1 MKFWFGKGTASDMPA
16 RVDGPATA
24 DVSVPAPMR
33 AGGAPV
39 VQPSAPAE
47 SAAPAAPV
55 APVST
60 GVVPPA
66 PSPASAPAASTRPQI
81 SQRDLYSNLMN
92 ALYDAVLVLDDEGH
106 VVDCNSR
113 VEAIFGYSK
122 DDMWDRPVR
131 DIIKGFGQQLLAKLA
146 EPLRERRPVIIDGSC
161 VRKDGTVFAAEIAIG
176 SVRLAR
182 GENIVVSIRD
192 VDKRM
197 AAVMERLRSQGLAPA
212 KPAAV
217 VRLVSRKPAAPAAS
231 SSQFQPLQ

>member
-1 MKFWFGKGTASDMPA
+1 MD
-16 RVDGPATA
+16 
-24 DVSVPAPMR
+24 
-33 AGGAPV
+33 
-39 VQPSAPAE
+39 
-47 SAAPAAPV
+47 
-55 APVST
+55 
-60 GVVPPA
+60 
-66 PSPASAPAASTRPQI
+66 
-81 SQRDLYSNLMN
+81 

-106 VVDCNSR
+106 VVDCNGR

-146 EPLRERRPVIIDGSC
+146 EPLREHRPVIIDGSC

-192 VDKRM
+192 VEKRM
-197 AAVMERLRSQGLAPA
+197 AAVMERLRSQGLASA

-217 VRLVSRKPAAPAAS
+217 VRLVARKPAAPATPS
-231 SSQFQPLQ
+231 PFKPLQ

>member
-1 MKFWFGKGTASDMPA
+1 MKFWFGKGTAPDVPA
-16 RVDGPATA
+16 QA
-24 DVSVPAPMR
+24 DASAQAGVPVPEQTGVASAARPSVPAE
-33 AGGAPV
+33 PV
-39 VQPSAPAE
+39 
-47 SAAPAAPV
+47 APV
-55 APVST
+55 APVASAPS
-60 GVVPPA
+60 GVVTPA
-66 PSPASAPAASTRPQI
+66 PSPASASAAPSRPQV
-81 SQRDLYSNLMN
+81 SQRDLYRNLMD

-106 VVDCNSR
+106 VVDCNGR
-113 VEAIFGYSK
+113 VEAIFGYAK

-192 VDKRM
+192 VEKRM

-217 VRLVSRKPAAPAAS
+217 VRLVSRKPATSATPS
-231 SSQFQPLQ
+231 PFKPLQ

>member
-1 MKFWFGKGTASDMPA
+1 MKFWFGKGVASDMPA
-16 RVDGPATA
+16 RADESATS
-24 DVSVPAPMR
+24 DVSVQAQER
-33 AGGAPV
+33 AGNPPV
-39 VQPSAPAE
+39 VQPPAQTE
-47 SAAPAAPV
+47 PVAPAAPV
-55 APVST
+55 TPVSSAA
-60 GVVPPA
+60 VPPTPA
-66 PSPASAPAASTRPQI
+66 PASVPTASARPQV
-81 SQRDLYSNLMN
+81 SQRDLYCNLMN

-113 VEAIFGYSK
+113 VESIFGYSK

-131 DIIKGFGQQLLAKLA
+131 DVIKGFGQQLLTKLA

-192 VDKRM
+192 VEKRI

-212 KPAAV
+212 KPASV
-217 VRLVSRKPAAPAAS
+217 VRLVSRKPAAPATP
-231 SSQFQPLQ
+231 SQFQPLQ

>member
-1 MKFWFGKGTASDMPA
+1 MKFWFGKGTASE
-16 RVDGPATA
+16 GPAQVDVPTA
-24 DVSVPAPMR
+24 AGVSAPVPNRAGVAPAAQPPAPVEPVAPAAPAAEVP
-33 AGGAPV
+33 AGGAPQAPV
-39 VQPSAPAE
+39 SA
-47 SAAPAAPV
+47 AAPA
-55 APVST
+55 
-60 GVVPPA
+60 
-66 PSPASAPAASTRPQI
+66 RPQV
-81 SQRDLYSNLMN
+81 SQRDLYRNLMD

-106 VVDCNSR
+106 VVDCNGR
-113 VEAIFGYSK
+113 VEAIFGYAK

-146 EPLRERRPVIIDGSC
+146 EPLREHRPVIIDGSC

-192 VDKRM
+192 VEKRM

-217 VRLVSRKPAAPAAS
+217 VRLVSRKPAAPATPS
-231 SSQFQPLQ
+231 PFKPLQ

>member
-16 RVDGPATA
+16 QA
-24 DVSVPAPMR
+24 DVQTAAGVPDPAPDR
-33 AGGAPV
+33 AGVAPA
-39 VQPSAPAE
+39 VQPSV
-47 SAAPAAPV
+47 PAAPV
-55 APVST
+55 APVAS
-60 GVVPPA
+60 VAEVPASAVPPT
-66 PSPASAPAASTRPQI
+66 PSPASAPAASARPQI
-81 SQRDLYSNLMN
+81 SQRDLYRNLMD

-113 VEAIFGYSK
+113 VEAIFGYAK

-192 VDKRM
+192 VEKRM

-217 VRLVSRKPAAPAAS
+217 VRLVARKPAAPATTS
-231 SSQFQPLQ
+231 PFKPLQ